1 MDIIN
6 KKKDMSKIKDTRES
20 WNGKTYSEVE
30 EFVKGEL
37 DRKAEKAESP
47 TAGNIATLDENGNV
61 TDSGFKPSEFITEH
75 QQLKTVNGRSLTGE
89 GDIEIPRGEDAVN
102 PFKGWFDGVDALQA
116 SCPVPASGDYAYV
129 KGTEV
134 SDPTDIY
141 VEDHG
146 EWKDSGRDVDTSN
159 TQTFK
164 TSQPVNN
171 VKIIND
177 LESGGAEDVLS
188 AEQGV
193 ILKHG
198 IDEMADKLILKK
210 TINLTDDVQMDNSDP
225 EKKCIGYGYVRTGS
239 GNYSA
244 VIRAKSSTTDSNVV
258 GPPTG
263 WYRYVDDNRRW
274 RAYKVIPGSVIQVK
288 FKEGF
293 EPTSENVGSFYILSE
308 IKANVTDDHYIHY
321 GGGTDGS
328 FNIVDYA
335 EQGYRFQL
343 PDLADGETEMYLY
356 IITQNRDGN
365 LPTYG
370 SMFSYYMETSEGF
383 VDLTEMQGQ
392 LAEADGRLGAMENSV
407 SGMRDVVSSLENKW
421 IRRKETNLTD
431 DVPLNNSDP
440 DKMCIGYGYVRTGSG
455 NYSAVIRNHSST
467 DPDGPSTGWYRRID
481 NNRRWRAYK
490 VVPESVIQ
498 LVFEEGFVPSS
509 DNMGSLYILSEIK
522 SNVTDDHSVHYGG
535 GTTGSFNIVDFAEQG
550 YKFRLP
556 ALAEG
561 ETEMY
566 LYIVTQK
573 GDGDLPSYGSAFCYI
588 MSTEEDVDIDE
599 IYEELSNM
607 PGKTDTDS
615 YFDGGEQNLTP
626 LSAFANGLTPLTRDI
641 KTVTSAGGS
650 TFNYEAP
657 KTVQEKIVRAM
668 AKALACIKWTP
679 KYRPELGYKIPVNI
693 TGSETPHDFY
703 DENGNVQSWFGI
715 PYSSVKENDK
725 YVGLDVSVYT
735 FMTAINNPYSL
746 LYTENVNALSS
757 RSSWGTQY
765 NGKNCRAYYGLTCSE
780 LTSLVAGLP
789 TGYSV
794 ELHKWLFKHAAKMVE
809 VYPQEYNSLRVGD
822 VLVCYNDGKEAHCRL
837 VAALERD
844 TDNNVTAVTVVEAS
858 DEYVRV
864 QRGTGNN
871 LGYVKVGRKKYLDL
885 AIGGYR
891 GSSPYYTLAYRPV
904 TLYKNV
910 DCDKWSFQR
919 PTYLD
924 FFDPF
929 AIREG
934 IDFDYFIITMSKI
947 KHEDGI
953 WKDLYSA
960 EAKRLLEASN
970 KQYEYNNA
978 ICTFAGDKASFNATD
993 LVVVNYD
1000 LDGDYSEFDNIKVY
1014 KDNTEIA
1021 SFTEETITK
1030 SQEYIPDE
1038 KQRGHAINISKELE
1052 DRSIDSSYGK
1062 YHAILSKDGVNFRTD
1077 WEIIDTSNVEVSKSE
1092 TGDMFDILFSSANA
1106 VPFAIALSLT
1116 NGHKL
1121 AIRELTDD
1129 EVDTGKIHTDLK
1141 RLAKEQTGNALA
1153 EEIQGNSS
1161 IYLKMFFK
1169 GDYGVAVRKQDITQ
1183 LLAIN

>member
-1 MDIIN
+1 
-6 KKKDMSKIKDTRES
+6 MSKIQDTKEP

-30 EFVKGEL
+30 EFVKVEL
-37 DRKAEKAESP
+37 ESKAKKAKNP
-47 TAGNIATLDENGNV
+47 TDGNFAALDSDGNPV
-61 TDSGFKPSEFITEH
+61 DSGCNPNTFLTDH
-75 QQLKTVNGRSLTGE
+75 QPLKTLNGQPLTGE
-89 GDIEIPRGEDAVN
+89 GNIEIPKGADGKDAVN
-102 PFKGWFDGVDALQA
+102 PFKGWFDDAETLQEA
-116 SCPVPASGDYAYV
+116 HPEPALGDYAYV
-129 KGTEV
+129 KGADV
-134 SDPTDIY
+134 SDPVDIY
-141 VEDHG
+141 VAADGNWE
-146 EWKDSGRDVDTSN
+146 DSGRDVDSSN
-159 TQTFK
+159 TQTFQ
-164 TSQPVNN
+164 TSQSLNS

-177 LESGGAEDVLS
+177 LDTGGKDDVLS

-193 ILKHG
+193 MLKQSV
-198 IDEMADKLILKK
+198 DNLTDKLILKR
-210 TINLTDDVQMDNSDP
+210 TTNLTDDVPLNNNDTD
-225 EKKCIGYGYVRTGS
+225 KKCIGYGYVKTGS

-244 VIRAKSSTTDSNVV
+244 VIRS
-258 GPPTG
+258 
-263 WYRYVDDNRRW
+263 
-274 RAYKVIPGSVIQVK
+274 
-288 FKEGF
+288 
-293 EPTSENVGSFYILSE
+293 
-308 IKANVTDDHYIHY
+308 
-321 GGGTDGS
+321 
-328 FNIVDYA
+328 
-335 EQGYRFQL
+335 
-343 PDLADGETEMYLY
+343 
-356 IITQNRDGN
+356 
-365 LPTYG
+365 
-370 SMFSYYMETSEGF
+370 
-383 VDLTEMQGQ
+383 
-392 LAEADGRLGAMENSV
+392 
-407 SGMRDVVSSLENKW
+407 
-421 IRRKETNLTD
+421 
-431 DVPLNNSDP
+431 
-440 DKMCIGYGYVRTGSG
+440 
-455 NYSAVIRNHSST
+455 HSSA
-467 DPDGPSTGWYRRID
+467 DPDGPSTGWYRRMD

-566 LYIVTQK
+566 LYIVTQN
-573 GDGDLPSYGSAFCYI
+573 GDGDLPSYGSAFSYVMSTEEGYSDVGEIYEQLASANERLESLENNADEKESILSDLKDKFIRHKEINLTNDVQQDNSDPNKKCIGYGYVKTGSGNYSAVIRAHASSDVEGPAVGWYRRMDNNRRWRAYKVVPESVIQLVFEEGFVPSSDNMGSLYILSEIKSNVTDDHSVHYGGGTTGSFNIVDFAEQGYKFRLPALAEGETEMYLYIVTQNGDGDLPSYGSAFSYI

-615 YFDGGEQNLTP
+615 YFDSGDQNLIP
-626 LSAFANGLTPLTRDI
+626 SAALLNGLMPLTHDI
-641 KTVTSAGGS
+641 KTVTTLGGS
-650 TFNYEAP
+650 AIRYEVT
-657 KTVQEKIVRAM
+657 KTVQEKIVREM
-668 AKALACIKWTP
+668 ARALAYIKWTP
-679 KYRPELGYKIPVNI
+679 KYRQELGYKIPVNI
-693 TGSETPHDFY
+693 TGSETTHDFY

-757 RSSWGTQY
+757 RSSWGKQY
-765 NGKNCRAYYGLTCSE
+765 NGKNCRAYYGITCSE
-780 LTSLVAGLP
+780 LTSFAAGLP

-794 ELHKWLFKHAAKMVE
+794 ELHEWLFKRGARMVE
-809 VYPQEYNSLRVGD
+809 VYPQDYNYLRVGD
-822 VLVCYNDGKEAHCRL
+822 VLVCYNGGKEAHCRL

-864 QRGTGNN
+864 QRGTGSD

-929 AIREG
+929 AICEG
-934 IDFDYFIITMSKI
+934 LDFDYFITTMSKI

-960 EAKRLLEASN
+960 EAKQLLEASN
-970 KQYEYNNA
+970 KTYEYNNA
-978 ICTFAGDKASFNATD
+978 ICTFAGDKACYNDTD

-1000 LDGDYSEFDNIKVY
+1000 LDGNYSQFDNIKVF
-1014 KDNTEIA
+1014 KDGIEVA
-1021 SFTEETITK
+1021 SFVEETVTK
-1030 SQEYIPDE
+1030 SSEYIPDE
-1038 KQRGHAINISKELE
+1038 KQQGHAININKELE
-1052 DRSIDSSYGK
+1052 ERSVDFGPGK
-1062 YHAILSKDGVNFRTD
+1062 YYAILRKDGVNYRTD
-1077 WEIIDTSNVEVSKSE
+1077 WEVVETSSVQVSRSGNGSMIDIT
-1092 TGDMFDILFSSANA
+1092 FSSSNA
-1106 VPFAIALSLT
+1106 IPFAIALCEI

-1121 AIRELTDD
+1121 MIRELTDE
-1129 EVDTGKIHTDLK
+1129 EVVNGRVHTDLM
-1141 RLAKEQTGNALA
+1141 RLAKEQTGTALSEA
-1153 EEIQGNSS
+1153 VQDNNV
-1161 IYLKMFFK
+1161 YFKMFFR
-1169 GDYGVAVRKQDITQ
+1169 GDYGVAVGKQECSS
-1183 LLAIN
+1183 LF